1 MGRVENNIGGM
12 RLECQLKKVFWKLLH
27 QKYAIFDS
35 KNSRGLFSSI
45 IQYDDL
51 TEMTFESSNWK
62 IFPFEILKNL
72 VSNYFGTNKG

>member
-1 MGRVENNIGGM
+1 MPK
-12 RLECQLKKVFWKLLH
+12 QLKKVLWKLLH
-27 QKYAIFDS
+27 QKYAIFRKK
-35 KNSRGLFSSI
+35 KNSRGPFSNT
-45 IQYDDL
+45 IQYEYL